1 MPKLTFVQILAFLPM
16 FGTLPFLRCMMNP
29 PCSINRDWY
38 NLLQKALYM
47 FYIVYFQSL
56 ILFLIFGNFTDS
68 STIKGVASITLLFLI
83 YLILHL
89 FILGRGVSCFTLLK
103 PNKLYILI
111 LIIEGTLAIYYQ
123 GSLSHLIIWN

>member
-1 MPKLTFVQILAFLPM
+1 MPKLAFVQILM
-16 FGTLPFLRCMMNP
+16 FLPFLGILPFLICIINP
-29 PCSINRDWY
+29 PCSIDRDWF

-68 STIKGVASITLLFLI
+68 STIIGVASITLLFLT
-83 YLILHL
+83 YLIFHL
-89 FILGRGVSCFTLLK
+89 FILGRGVSCFILLK

-111 LIIEGTLAIYYQ
+111 LIIEGALAIYYQ
-123 GSLSHLIIWN
+123 GALSHLITWN